1 MNLKNAKSLS
11 AALILSLA
19 ALSTAHAAGTRIVD
33 LPAITVQPDAALRA
47 ELASHAP
54 TVAHIVDLPAVTV
67 RPDAAL
73 AAELSA
79 SESLVARIVDLP
91 AVTVRPT
98 IEQLAER
105 AAIVAA
111 AQAQALTAQL
121 AATLMA
127 ETLAVAQP

>member
-1 MNLKNAKSLS
+1 MNLKNAKTLS

-19 ALSTAHAAGTRIVD
+19 ALSTAHAADSRIVD

-47 ELASHAP
+47 ELASHANL
-54 TVAHIVDLPAVTV
+54 VAH
-67 RPDAAL
+67 
-73 AAELSA
+73 
-79 SESLVARIVDLP
+79 IVDLP

-111 AQAQALTAQL
+111 TQAQALTAQL
-121 AATLMA
+121 AASLMA